1 MLLPWSEIETVLLDM
16 DGTLLD
22 LHFDNY
28 FWLEYLPRCYSDV
41 YNVSYA
47 QAKALIDKECKKV
60 QGTLDWYCLDYWT
73 KLLGLPIIELKQDIA
88 DRIQWRKNAELFLAR
103 INEMGKQVVLITN
116 AHPSSLALKRSK
128 VDLDLWFDVML
139 SSHNYGYPKECQAF
153 WEHLQQEIG
162 FNPETTLF
170 IDDSLTVLK
179 SAQKYKIKY
188 IYTVLEPD
196 TRQKPQK
203 NELEFKI
210 IKDYANCF

>member
-28 FWLEYLPRCYSDV
+28 FWLEYLPHCYSEA
-41 YNVSYA
+41 YNVSYS
-47 QAKALIDKECKKV
+47 QAKALIYQECKKV
-60 QGTLDWYCLDYWT
+60 QGTLNWYCLDYWT

-88 DRIQWRKNAELFLAR
+88 DRIQWRKNTELFLAR

-128 VDLDLWFDVML
+128 VNLDPWFDIIL
-139 SSHNYGYPKECQAF
+139 SAHDYGYPKESQIF
-153 WEHLQQEIG
+153 WARLQQQIG
-162 FNPETTLF
+162 FNPEKTLF
-170 IDDSLTVLK
+170 IDDSLSVLK
-179 SAQKYKIKY
+179 SAQEYKIKY

-196 TRQKPQK
+196 TQQKSQK
-203 NELEFKI
+203 NNNEFGI

>member
-28 FWLEYLPRCYSDV
+28 FWLEYLPYCYSEA
-41 YNVSYA
+41 YKVSYS
-47 QAKALIDKECKKV
+47 QAKALIDQECKKV
-60 QGTLDWYCLDYWT
+60 QGTLNWYCLDYWT

-88 DRIQWRKNAELFLAR
+88 DRIQWRKNTELFLAR

-128 VDLDLWFDVML
+128 INLDPWFDTIL
-139 SSHNYGYPKECQAF
+139 SAHDYGYPKESQIF
-153 WEHLQQEIG
+153 WARLQQQIG
-162 FNPETTLF
+162 FNPEKTLF
-170 IDDSLTVLK
+170 IDDSLSVLK
-179 SAQKYKIKY
+179 SAQEYKIKY

-196 TRQKPQK
+196 TQQEPQK
-203 NELEFKI
+203 NNNEFGI